1 MKKNR
6 GLILL
11 FLFFYSTSG
20 FSQES
25 LNLNYLN
32 FVDIVRKN
40 NPVSLVANNYAEM
53 ARSQYQAS
61 RGNYDPVINT
71 SIDSKYFNKT
81 NYYNIAQGSIKQPI
95 FTSQYLKAGYEF
107 GNGSYLNPEQ
117 ITSPYGLPYLGVEAS
132 LLQGLMFDKRRA
144 DVLMSKNYID
154 YYKAEQLIRIN
165 DLLYQSTM
173 TYFDFLYSKKL
184 LSLYSYFLSLA
195 NTRLRG
201 IEDLANNGEKPY
213 VDTIEAAIFTQ
224 SRILDLQSA
233 DIEISKRQN
242 ELSTFVWTEEQVPTS
257 NSNALSTTDSLDDT
271 YERAKLVMLRKL
283 TEDSLNNPILM
294 QYKAKQE
301 VLEVEKRLK
310 RELIK
315 PKLDV
320 SYNLLSNNQDSYAP
334 VLSPNNYKWG
344 ASLSFPLFLR
354 NSRNEYKVAG
364 INARN
369 NAFDLRYK
377 ANEIERKQNFL
388 RQSTT
393 VLILQLQNAERSA
406 KYSKLLVEAE
416 RLKFENGESSLF
428 MLNTRESKWL
438 ESELKLAEY
447 KLKFIKSLLSIIHLN
462 GNLNYIF

>member
-1 MKKNR
+1 MKRNKVF
-6 GLILL
+6 ILF
-11 FLFFYSTSG
+11 FLFFNLANG
-20 FSQES
+20 FSQE
-25 LNLNYLN
+25 N
-32 FVDIVRKN
+32 FDLSYSKFVEIVRKN
-40 NPVSLVANNYAEM
+40 NPLALVANNFNDI
-53 ARSQYQAS
+53 ARSQYEAS
-61 RGNYDPVINT
+61 RGNYDPVFNS

-107 GNGSYLNPEQ
+107 GNGNYLNPEQ
-117 ITSPYGLPYLGVEAS
+117 STSAYGLPYLGVEAS
-132 LLQGLMFDKRRA
+132 LLQGLLFDKRRA
-144 DVLMSKNYID
+144 DVLKSKNAID
-154 YYKAEQLIRIN
+154 YYKAEQLIVIN
-165 DLLYQSTM
+165 DLLYQSTLS
-173 TYFDFLYSKKL
+173 YVDFLYYKKV
-184 LSLYSYFLSLA
+184 LSLTNYFLSLA

-201 IEDLANNGEKPY
+201 IEDLANNGEKPF

-233 DIEISKRQN
+233 FIDITKSQN
-242 ELSTFVWTEEQVPTS
+242 ELNTFIWTEDQMPSAKTVSLIT
-257 NSNALSTTDSLDDT
+257 NDSLDDT
-271 YERAKLVMLRKL
+271 YERAKSVMLKKL
-283 TEDSLNNPILM
+283 AEDSLNNPILM
-294 QYKAKQE
+294 QYKAKQN
-301 VLEVEKRLK
+301 VLEVEKRYK
-310 RELIK
+310 KELIK

-320 SYNLLSNNQDSYAP
+320 SYNFLSNNQDSYAP

-354 NSRNEYKVAG
+354 NSRNEYKLAG

-369 NAFDLRYK
+369 NSYDLKYK
-377 ANEIERKQNFL
+377 ENELERKQMYL
-388 RQSTT
+388 KQSTT

-447 KLKFIKSLLSIIHLN
+447 KLKFIKSLLNIIHLN
-462 GNLNYIF
+462 GNLNYVF

>member
-1 MKKNR
+1 MKRIKCLL
-6 GLILL
+6 LIFL
-11 FLFFYSTSG
+11 FLVTSFG
-20 FSQES
+20 FSQKTI
-25 LNLNYLN
+25 NLNYAN
-32 FVDIVRKN
+32 FVEIVRKN
-40 NPVSLVANNYAEM
+40 NPVALVANNYSEF
-53 ARSQYQAS
+53 ARSQYEAA
-61 RGNYDPVINT
+61 RGNYDPVFNT
-71 SIDSKYFNKT
+71 SIDNKYFDKT
-81 NYYNIAQGSIKQPI
+81 NYYSIAQGSIKQPI

-117 ITSPYGLPYLGVEAS
+117 TTSAYGLPYLGIEAS
-132 LLQGLMFDKRRA
+132 LLQGLTFDKRRA
-144 DVLMSKNYID
+144 DVLKSKNYVD
-154 YYKAEQLIRIN
+154 YYKAEQLIVIN
-165 DLLYQSTM
+165 DLLYQSTIS
-173 TYFDFLYSKKL
+173 YFDCLYSKKL
-184 LSLYSYFLSLA
+184 LSLYAYFLSLA
-195 NTRLRG
+195 NKRLRG
-201 IEDLANNGEKPY
+201 IEDLANNGEKPF

-233 DIEISKRQN
+233 DIEINKRQN
-242 ELSTFVWTEEQVPTS
+242 ELSTFIWTEDQLPTA
-257 NSNALSTTDSLDDT
+257 NSIYVSTTDSLDDS

-294 QYKAKQE
+294 QYKAKQK
-301 VLEVEKRLK
+301 VLDVEKRWK
-310 RELIK
+310 KELIK

-320 SYNLLSNNQDSYAP
+320 SYNFLSNNQNSYSP
-334 VLSPNNYKWG
+334 VLSTNNYKWG

-354 NSRNEYKVAG
+354 NSRNEYKLAG

-377 ANEIERKQNFL
+377 ENEIERKQNFL
-388 RQSTT
+388 RQSTS

-438 ESELKLAEY
+438 EAELKLAEY

-462 GNLNYIF
+462 GNLNYNF